1 MAEKSSRIKKQISSD
16 EIRKNLD
23 TARENLIKAYLLKN
37 FADQIL
43 SLNEFMDELETG
55 IIKSALLISEE
66 NQRKAAFLLGMN
78 PPTLCE
84 KMKRFD
90 IKLDMS
96 FKNTAFAFLRSLEE
110 IGKLI
115 PEPEEQGVDD

>member
-1 MAEKSSRIKKQISSD
+1 MAEKNSSIKKQISSD
-16 EIRKNLD
+16 EIGKNLD
-23 TARENLIKAYLLKN
+23 TARENLIRAYLFKN

-43 SLNEFMDELETG
+43 SLNEFMDELETE
-55 IIKSALLISEE
+55 IIKYALLISEE
-66 NQRKAAFLLGMN
+66 NQRKAAFLLGLN

-115 PEPEEQGVDD
+115 PEPEGQGADD

>member
-1 MAEKSSRIKKQISSD
+1 MSKKDYPTKKLISSEVIGKNLD
-16 EIRKNLD
+16 IARKNLI
-23 TARENLIKAYLLKN
+23 RAYLLKN

-43 SLNEFMDELETG
+43 CLNEFMDGLETE

-66 NQRKAAFLLGMN
+66 NQRKAAFLLGLN

-96 FKNTAFAFLRSLEE
+96 FKNTAFAFLRSLEA

-115 PEPEEQGVDD
+115 PEPEETED